1 MPAAAGASSEPAPV
15 PAADAGSAASAAAVG
30 PASDPASGPRRG
42 RPGYDQQTVLNVAVD
57 VFNRHGYEA
66 TSMGILAENLGITK
80 SAIYHH
86 VPSKGDLLRLALDYA
101 LDGLEAVLD
110 DPRASA
116 GAADARLE
124 FVLRGTIEVLTERL
138 PFVTLLLRLRGNT
151 DVERSALAR
160 RREFDHRV
168 AGLVDA
174 ARREG
179 SVRSDIDPRTT
190 TRLLFGTIN
199 SIVEWYKPGGP
210 LPAQKLADNII
221 TMVFDGLHTRRS

>member
-1 MPAAAGASSEPAPV
+1 MPAAAAEPAP
-15 PAADAGSAASAAAVG
+15 SAA
-30 PASDPASGPRRG
+30 PAPGKRG

-86 VPSKGDLLRLALDYA
+86 VPSKGDLLRLALDHA

-110 DPRASA
+110 DPGAST

-124 FVLRGTIEVLTERL
+124 FVLRGTIDVLTARL

-151 DVERSALAR
+151 DIERSALAR

-168 AGLVDA
+168 AELVDA

-221 TMVFDGLHTRRS
+221 TMVFDGLHTRGD